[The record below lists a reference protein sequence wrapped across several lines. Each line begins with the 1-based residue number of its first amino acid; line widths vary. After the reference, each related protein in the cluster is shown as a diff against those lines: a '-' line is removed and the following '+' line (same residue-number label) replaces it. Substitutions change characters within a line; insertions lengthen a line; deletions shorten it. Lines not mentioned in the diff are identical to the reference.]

1 MEGELG
7 IVGVVEE
14 LLAENEKEGGSSLPS
29 WNWEGTYN
37 DDSSLTSPIFD
48 EDSDSLL
55 AHLPAI
61 LQMTFFVSYSL
72 MS

>member
-1 MEGELG
+1 MEEELG

-14 LLAENEKEGGSSLPS
+14 LLAENDKEGGSSLSS

-37 DDSSLTSPIFD
+37 DDSSLTSPPIFD

-61 LQMTFFVSYSL
+61 LQMTFFVSY
-72 MS
+72 